1 MPVKVITPPAVE
13 PITFD
18 EVKLQVKLDV
28 DDERDLIEGIYIP
41 AAREDCEDF
50 HGRSYIERTL
60 EYILDRWPSRN
71 RIILP
76 RPPVQEIASV
86 YYLNPDGEE
95 VSFTGWL
102 PSLDGD
108 PMVVLKPGKS
118 WPTAE
123 LYPAG
128 AVRVRYKSGYPA
140 KESEAEHTGEEVG
153 TGDDKEIEFTLKN
166 IPVKEDSV
174 TIYLDG
180 DDTAEYTLNCETGQI
195 VFDEPPGEDV
205 SITADY
211 TQEVD
216 DPRGNIPWHVKAAIL
231 QTVASYVENRESV
244 AGRGHIPQKVPGTAE
259 DLLWKT
265 RFFFNEEAND

>member
-1 MPVKVITPPAVE
+1 MPIKVITPPAVE
-13 PITFD
+13 PVTFD

-50 HGRSYIERTL
+50 HGWSYVERTL
-60 EYILDRWPSRN
+60 EYVLDRWPSGD
-71 RIILP
+71 RIYLP
-76 RPPVQEIASV
+76 RPPVQEILSV
-86 YYLNPDGEE
+86 YYLEKDGNE
-95 VSFTGWL
+95 VVFDDWL

-118 WPTAE
+118 WPTAK

-128 AVRVRYKSGYPA
+128 AVRVRYVSGYPA
-140 KESEAEHTGEEVG
+140 KESEVRHTGEEVG
-153 TGDDKEIEFTLKN
+153 TGDDEETEFTLKN
-166 IPVKEDSV
+166 IPVKEGSA

-180 DDTAEYTLNCETGQI
+180 EETADYTLNHETGQ
-195 VFDEPPGEDV
+195 VTFNEPPGEDV

-211 TQEVD
+211 TQEVT
-216 DPRGNIPWHVKAAIL
+216 DPCGFVPFAVKAAIL
-231 QTVASYVENRESV
+231 QTVASYVENREAV
-244 AGRGHIPQKVPGTAE
+244 AGRGHIPQKIPGTAE

-265 RFFFNEEAND
+265 RYFWHEELND